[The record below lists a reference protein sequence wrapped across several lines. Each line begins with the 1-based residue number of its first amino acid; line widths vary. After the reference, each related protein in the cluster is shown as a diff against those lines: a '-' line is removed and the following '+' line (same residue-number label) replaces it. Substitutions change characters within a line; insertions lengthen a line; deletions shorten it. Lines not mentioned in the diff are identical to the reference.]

1 LPSKPCTP
9 IYAAFHLPSLLLL
22 PRHGIMLGMPPLDG
36 NRRAASMEY
45 EVRSSNFNDEG
56 LRNPSEDGEPK
67 GPLKGKAS
75 EA

>member
-1 LPSKPCTP
+1 
-9 IYAAFHLPSLLLL
+9 
-22 PRHGIMLGMPPLDG
+22 MLGMPPLDG

-67 GPLKGKAS
+67 GPPKGKAS